1 MRSLLP
7 LFVTLSAAAASAGT
21 PGSVTITQASDPAVT
36 EGDVIIDGEPAAN
49 FALVLDYRK
58 WTEIMPDVAKVEIT
72 EQKGMDARVTLISP
86 SGHRDN
92 LHFHN
97 TPQANLIYFEDTG
110 NGGRA
115 DVWAEILFT
124 AHDPGAGAG
133 ARSAEQPAQTRV
145 HIKLYAKLH
154 GVASLLVSEHDVREK
169 REHQIA
175 GELTHIR
182 DYFRRRVANR

>member
-7 LFVTLSAAAASAGT
+7 LLALTLTASAASAGT
-21 PGSVTITQASDPAVT
+21 PGGLTITQASDPAVT

-49 FALVLDYRK
+49 FALVQDYRR

-72 EQKGMDARVTLISP
+72 EQKGDDARVTLVSP
-86 SGHRDN
+86 TGHRDN
-92 LHFHN
+92 LHFHT
-97 TPQANLIYFEDTG
+97 TPQANLIFFEDTG

-115 DVWAEILFT
+115 DVWAEIVFV
-124 AHDPGAGAG
+124 PQAGQAG
-133 ARSAEQPAQTRV
+133 QAGPTTQTRV

-154 GVASLLVSEHDVREK
+154 GVATLVVSERDVREK

-182 DYFRRRVANR
+182 DYFRSRVANR